1 MLLLIKLDFLIFL
14 LSRAFMGAIFYCPLY
29 FQMVKHYNATKAG
42 IHLLP
47 MVAGML
53 CGGIGGG
60 LAVSKT
66 GRYRPFIWGAL
77 IIYTTGIAL
86 LSLWD
91 ENSGLG
97 VQVGFLFLV
106 GLGLGGCMQNIV

>member
-1 MLLLIKLDFLIFL
+1 
-14 LSRAFMGAIFYCPLY
+14 MGAIFYCPLY

-47 MVAGML
+47 MVAGMMI
-53 CGGIGGG
+53 GGIGSGI
-60 LAVSKT
+60 ATSKI

-77 IIYTTGIAL
+77 VIFTAGVSL

-91 ENSGLG
+91 ETSGLG
-97 VQVGFLFLV
+97 TQIGFLFLV
-106 GLGLGGCMQNIV
+106 GLGLGGCMQTIM